1 MSHPSPGGEV
11 SAVLR
16 PDDSIEPL
24 MVGTTTARFVATGAV
39 TNGHFGLF
47 RWDMSAQA
55 GGATPHYHRTFTE
68 SFYVLAGS
76 VRLFDG
82 AAWVPATAGDFLFAP
97 ERGIHGFRNESG
109 QPASLLILF
118 TPGSPREAYF
128 RELAEIRASGR
139 TLSDEE
145 WTDLYTRHDQYM
157 VE

>member
-1 MSHPSPGGEV
+1 MSQPSPGGEV
-11 SAVLR
+11 SAILR

-24 MVGTTTARFVATGAV
+24 MVGTTTARFVATGSV
-39 TNGHFGLF
+39 TDGHFGLF
-47 RWDMSAQA
+47 RWDMSPQA

-68 SFYVLAGS
+68 SFYVLSGS

-82 AAWVPATAGDFLFAP
+82 AAWVPATAGDFLFVP

-109 QPASLLILF
+109 EPASLLILF

>member
-24 MVGTTTARFVATGAV
+24 MVGTTTARFVATGSV

-68 SFYVLAGS
+68 SFYVLSGS

-82 AAWVPATAGDFLFAP
+82 AAWVSATAGDFLFVP

-139 TLSDEE
+139 TLSDDE

>member
-1 MSHPSPGGEV
+1 MSHPSADGEV

-16 PDDSIEPL
+16 PEGAIEPL
-24 MVGTTTARFVATGAV
+24 MIGTTKARFVATGSV

-55 GGATPHYHRTFTE
+55 GGATPHFHRTFTE
-68 SFYVLAGS
+68 SFYVLAGA

-82 AAWVPATAGDFLFAP
+82 AAWVPAAAGDFLFVP

-109 QPASLLILF
+109 EPASMLLLF